1 MQSRKT
7 QFFQIIK
14 NTYLVPQCFE
24 KSKLIFP
31 KSFTNPNSDIFL
43 RAKMVSL
50 FWVSLSTAKNNLQS
64 EYIGLRI

>member
-14 NTYLVPQCFE
+14 NAYLVAQCFE

-31 KSFTNPNSDIFL
+31 KSFTNPNSDIFF
-43 RAKMVSL
+43 REKMMSL
-50 FWVSLSTAKNNLQS
+50 FGVSLSTAKDNLRS
-64 EYIGLRI
+64 E